1 MLQAVVIGR
10 SGKDTREALPNRVSV
25 KDLSYDSQIKDY
37 TMDYDAKE
45 VQCTDNTFAVTKAGA
60 TVTFNFTGSGAGETY
75 FNINGLDYEGAA
87 QFQLYFGKRKFDPL
101 DLYSKADWKE
111 LSHNEKKKIFKNFSL
126 KLLSAVFAVV
136 LWTVIVNIYDPNT
149 SYTFSN
155 ITVQLINTQSLTD
168 KDYSYE
174 VVDGGKISVTVSG
187 PKSVVTDLKTS
198 DISATADLSK
208 VTAFTDYVDIQV
220 QVIKDGQVL
229 NNVEAVP
236 RTSALKLSIEN
247 RDTKTLSLDVNTTG
261 STASGYTVASTSS
274 SPTYI
279 KVTGPTSLLESVAA
293 LSVNVDVSG
302 AKEDIS
308 TSADVKM
315 LDEDGNEIVNDA
327 LELSCTKADINVDIA
342 RMKTVSITAKTGGT
356 PSDGYI
362 ITDTILSQASA
373 VITGSDDLLGK
384 VDPSQN
390 INADGL
396 SADKTYTFRL
406 SDYVPSGIKFV
417 SDSSLTVTVKI
428 AQKATKQ
435 ISLSA
440 SEITLNNIQQN

>member
-1 MLQAVVIGR
+1 M
-10 SGKDTREALPNRVSV
+10 
-25 KDLSYDSQIKDY
+25 
-37 TMDYDAKE
+37 KE
-45 VQCTDNTFAVTKAGA
+45 
-60 TVTFNFTGSGAGETY
+60 
-75 FNINGLDYEGAA
+75 
-87 QFQLYFGKRKFDPL
+87 
-101 DLYSKADWKE
+101 
-111 LSHNEKKKIFKNFSL
+111 KIFKNFSL

-220 QVIKDGQVL
+220 QVIKDGQ
-229 NNVEAVP
+229 AVP

-302 AKEDIS
+302 RHKH
-308 TSADVKM
+308 K
-315 LDEDGNEIVNDA
+315 
-327 LELSCTKADINVDIA
+327 C
-342 RMKTVSITAKTGGT
+342 RC
-356 PSDGYI
+356 
-362 ITDTILSQASA
+362 
-373 VITGSDDLLGK
+373 
-384 VDPSQN
+384 
-390 INADGL
+390 
-396 SADKTYTFRL
+396 
-406 SDYVPSGIKFV
+406 
-417 SDSSLTVTVKI
+417 
-428 AQKATKQ
+428 
-435 ISLSA
+435 
-440 SEITLNNIQQN
+440 

>member
-1 MLQAVVIGR
+1 M
-10 SGKDTREALPNRVSV
+10 
-25 KDLSYDSQIKDY
+25 
-37 TMDYDAKE
+37 KE
-45 VQCTDNTFAVTKAGA
+45 
-60 TVTFNFTGSGAGETY
+60 
-75 FNINGLDYEGAA
+75 
-87 QFQLYFGKRKFDPL
+87 
-101 DLYSKADWKE
+101 
-111 LSHNEKKKIFKNFSL
+111 KIFKNFSL

-261 STASGYTVASTSS
+261 STASGYTVAST
-274 SPTYI
+274 TYI

-293 LSVNVDVSG
+293 LSVNIDVSG

-342 RMKTVSITAKTGGT
+342 RMKTVSITAKTSGT
-356 PSDGYI
+356 PADGYI

-384 VDPSQN
+384 VDTITIPSQN

-440 SEITLNNIQQN
+440 SEITLNNIQTGFNAQVMQGITFTVTGNDNVLSAVSASDVKAGIDLKNLGAGTHNVTVALSLPDGITVVGNVTVNVTITAIQQETTTESTKATESTTSATR

>member
-1 MLQAVVIGR
+1 M
-10 SGKDTREALPNRVSV
+10 
-25 KDLSYDSQIKDY
+25 
-37 TMDYDAKE
+37 KE
-45 VQCTDNTFAVTKAGA
+45 
-60 TVTFNFTGSGAGETY
+60 
-75 FNINGLDYEGAA
+75 
-87 QFQLYFGKRKFDPL
+87 
-101 DLYSKADWKE
+101 
-111 LSHNEKKKIFKNFSL
+111 KIFKNFSL

-293 LSVNVDVSG
+293 LSVNIDVSG

-315 LDEDGNEIVNDA
+315 LDEDGNV
-327 LELSCTKADINVDIA
+327 L
-342 RMKTVSITAKTGGT
+342 
-356 PSDGYI
+356 
-362 ITDTILSQASA
+362 
-373 VITGSDDLLGK
+373 
-384 VDPSQN
+384 
-390 INADGL
+390 
-396 SADKTYTFRL
+396 
-406 SDYVPSGIKFV
+406 
-417 SDSSLTVTVKI
+417 
-428 AQKATKQ
+428 KQ
-435 ISLSA
+435 ISML
-440 SEITLNNIQQN
+440 I